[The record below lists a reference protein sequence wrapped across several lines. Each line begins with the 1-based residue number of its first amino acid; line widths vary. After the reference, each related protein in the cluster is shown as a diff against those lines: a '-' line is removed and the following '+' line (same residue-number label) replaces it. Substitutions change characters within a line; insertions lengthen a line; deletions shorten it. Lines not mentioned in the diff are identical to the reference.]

1 MLAATDVTIKAAQ
14 GGDYEYLLKTVDAS
28 ATYLRRIRV
37 ERTTVA
43 AGQPADGYGFLGVC
57 NDSNATI
64 EHATKG
70 TISAFP
76 LLRAKQ
82 LDSQPDLG
90 DGLDATIKALPKDGD
105 GVANERDALR
115 RAVAMQPFPNG
126 SPLIWDPKLA
136 TQLAKARSDLG
147 Q

>member
-1 MLAATDVTIKAAQ
+1 M
-14 GGDYEYLLKTVDAS
+14 
-28 ATYLRRIRV
+28 
-37 ERTTVA
+37 
-43 AGQPADGYGFLGVC
+43 C

-70 TISAFP
+70 TTSAFP

-82 LDSQPDLG
+82 LDAAADLG

-105 GVANERDALR
+105 GITDARDALR

-136 TQLAKARSDLG
+136 SQLAKARSDLG